1 MGDKVKILADQAM
14 PNALETFS
22 AFGEV
27 YLKQGRE
34 IPADDLQDIDA

>member
-27 YLKQGRE
+27 FKAR
-34 IPADDLQDIDA
+34 A